1 MHAQLRIST
10 TTKDTKSAKLARPA
24 EALKNPN
31 TQLIAAGF
39 LLPGLVRHPPLRWC
53 LARAG
58 LPVIEMQEG
67 AVRRAGRT
75 GSPSRDW

>member
-39 LLPGLVRHPPLRWC
+39 LLPGLGTRRFAGAWLVLGPQLLRC
-53 LARAG
+53 KRVL
-58 LPVIEMQEG
+58 
-67 AVRRAGRT
+67 
-75 GSPSRDW
+75 